1 MQYECLREI
10 FFRAFDKQR
19 SETMPVVV
27 GLIPVCEAKHGT
39 TGLMGS
45 ARLARFLT
53 GNMRTGH
60 NLRVVRRNQGGKN
73 E

>member
-1 MQYECLREI
+1 MPLKCLREI
-10 FFRAFDKQR
+10 FFQTFDRQSAEMAAKA
-19 SETMPVVV
+19 
-27 GLIPVCEAKHGT
+27 LIPVCEAKHGT